1 MKPMME
7 GDVLKYMPTSTVG
20 KVTEIRER
28 DGRIW
33 VKLDFT
39 NLYYDAS
46 YLVPADISEYK
57 VVSFKER
64 EKSSEDYRKTGSSPQ
79 DSDQMEREVDIS
91 DFTPSG
97 GG

>member
-1 MKPMME
+1 MME

-28 DGRIW
+28 SGKVW

-46 YLVPADISEYK
+46 YLVPADISEIQGR
-57 VVSFKER
+57 FLQR
-64 EKSSEDYRKTGSSPQ
+64 A
-79 DSDQMEREVDIS
+79 
-91 DFTPSG
+91 
-97 GG
+97 